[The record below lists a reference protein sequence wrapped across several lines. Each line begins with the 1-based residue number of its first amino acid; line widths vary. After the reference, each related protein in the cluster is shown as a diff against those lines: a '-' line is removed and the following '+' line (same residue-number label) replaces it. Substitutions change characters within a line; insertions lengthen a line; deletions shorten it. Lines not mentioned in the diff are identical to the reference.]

1 MKNRRERAKEVR
13 RRKVAQLAA
22 YCRQS
27 TVKNCTIPQ
36 PDKDRLEEKKVKWG
50 TITAVKGVAE
60 WNIPKDGFK
69 QPKRLHKKS
78 KKHNYKSDYASFPDH
93 TFHPQGQQWY
103 MEQVV
108 QHKLAKW
115 EKKNPRPVKKDQNPP
130 DMFEQEF
137 MAPWNA
143 ARENALKHIRDL
155 VVSMYDKLPLTGRFQ
170 KSDDE
175 YYEKLVAEIKDKTN
189 EGHDINHLDP
199 KKSPLLKKAQKKT
212 DRIKSKKPSLVR
224 TCLADHKR
232 QRGRL
237 ILPKAA

>member
-22 YCRQS
+22 YSKCY

-36 PDKDRLEEKKVKWG
+36 PDKNRLEEKKVKWG

-93 TFHPQGQQWY
+93 TFHPQGQQWF

-137 MAPWNA
+137 MAPWNV
-143 ARENALKHIRDL
+143 ARENALKRIRDF

-170 KSDDE
+170 KSDNE
-175 YYEKLVAEIKDKTN
+175 IVEEPVAKIKDKTN
-189 EGHDINHLDP
+189 EGHNINNLDP
-199 KKSPLLKKAQKKT
+199 KKSALLKKAQKKT
-212 DRIKSKKPSLVR
+212 DRTKIEKPNLIC
-224 TCLADHKR
+224 TNLKDHKR
-232 QRGRL
+232 QKGRI